1 MVTTL
6 LSVILGQGHAALYYC
21 HQVNGQD
28 FELDTEEIRARL
40 GDVPLSHPLVR
51 KWLMGY
57 LEEGLSALRA

>member
-1 MVTTL
+1 MKTGNFFAPQWDY
-6 LSVILGQGHAALYYC
+6 VI
-21 HQVNGQD
+21 D
-28 FELDTEEIRARL
+28 MELDTEEIRARL